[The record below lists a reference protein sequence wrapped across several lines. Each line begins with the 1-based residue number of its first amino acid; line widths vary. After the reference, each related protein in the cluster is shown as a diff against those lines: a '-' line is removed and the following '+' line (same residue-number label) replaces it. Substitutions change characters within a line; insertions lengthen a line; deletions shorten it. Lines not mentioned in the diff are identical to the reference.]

1 MSFRVQ
7 TFRCSLCGTVKQ
19 QANHW
24 RIAYIGTTLT
34 GLARLDRQLSKD
46 DATSRLNVFSVAEW
60 DELLAEHTGVYPACG
75 NNCTQKLLERWLFT
89 KSLEDIRGNT
99 QGGH

>member
-1 MSFRVQ
+1 MEMSFRVQ
-7 TFRCSLCGTVKQ
+7 TFRCSVCGTVKQ
-19 QANHW
+19 EANHW

-34 GLARLDRQLSKD
+34 
-46 DATSRLNVFSVAEW
+46 ATSRLNVFSVAEW
-60 DELLAEHTGVYPACG
+60 DELLAERTGVYPACG

-99 QGGH
+99 PGGH